1 MGHGTSKGIVDEKF
15 KKRITQLEEQ
25 ARKMAEYY
33 RDLGAQTKPRP
44 WNTPDELKSRDLMD
58 VPALH
63 NPCWDRNKINETYS
77 EQVLAGPGKT
87 GGTTGDLI
95 AMKWQADF
103 LATEERA
110 FRLRHASY
118 ARCAALMHGRLNG
131 HGREKVSVFSFFK
144 DAVENMIEVGKAQGA
159 AS

>member
-1 MGHGTSKGIVDEKF
+1 MAHGTSKGVVDDKF
-15 KKRITQLEEQ
+15 KERIKQLEEQ
-25 ARKMAEYY
+25 AKKMAEYY
-33 RDLGAQTKPRP
+33 RELSSKPRP
-44 WNTPDELKSRDLMD
+44 WNTPKELKDRELMD
-58 VPALH
+58 VPSLH

-77 EQVLAGPGKT
+77 EQVLSGPGKS

-103 LATEERA
+103 MATEERA
-110 FRLRHASY
+110 FRMRHASY
-118 ARCAALMHGRLNG
+118 VRCAALMHGRLNG

-144 DAVENMIEVGKAQGA
+144 DAVENMIEVGKAHGA